1 MVVVGAAV
9 VAGAAVVGTT
19 VVVGAAVVVAA
30 TVVVVGVA
38 VVAGALLVV
47 GAAVV
52 AGAVLVGGLDSG
64 VVGAVV
70 TGVSGRAAVRFVSS
84 DCWTSRGTATASPIT
99 KTSAAARAGL
109 RLVFVSGVGSS
120 GSSST

>member
-1 MVVVGAAV
+1 MVVVGTAV

-19 VVVGAAVVVAA
+19 VVVGTAVVVTV

-38 VVAGALLVV
+38 VVAGTLLVV

-52 AGAVLVGGLDSG
+52 MGTVLAGGSDSG
-64 VVGAVV
+64 VAGAVV
-70 TGVSGRAAVRFVSS
+70 TGASGKAAVRFVSS
-84 DCWTSRGTATASPIT
+84 DCWTSRGTATARPMT

-109 RLVFVSGVGSS
+109 RLVFASGVGSS
-120 GSSST
+120 GSRST